1 MIIRDNQTLRRRFDE
16 LGASDTVIGRVST
29 RPGEDGILLDLLERK
44 VRLIPSALSQAI
56 SRRKTMQA
64 RVFGPWMPPLTT
76 AVYDIHQLL
85 EALALFPAGAVV
97 TKQDG
102 KNAGLGVQ
110 LWPSVEEV
118 YSLATLGSLPFPFVL
133 QPFYKGARD
142 IRVIVIGS
150 YLEAYERHNEA
161 NFRHNLHC
169 GGKSSPCELSAEQQK
184 ICRQV
189 MVRGK
194 FPYAHLDLMVSGKH
208 NYLIEINLRGGI
220 RGARLSAARY
230 KEMTEAVHEEMLHAA
245 EQLTAQGSL
254 SAPG

>member
-1 MIIRDNQTLRRRFDE
+1 MARQPLIIRDNQTLHRRFAE
-16 LGASDTVIGRVST
+16 LGAADTIVGRVST
-29 RPGEDGILLDLLERK
+29 RPGEDSILLDLLERG

-64 RVFGPWMPPLTT
+64 KVFGPWMPPLTT

-110 LWPSVEEV
+110 LWQSVEEV

-142 IRVIVIGS
+142 IRVIIIGD
-150 YLEAYERHNEA
+150 YVEAYERHNGA

-169 GGKSSPCELSAEQQK
+169 GGTSSPCELSARQQE

-189 MVRGK
+189 MIRGK
-194 FPYAHLDLMVSGKH
+194 FPYAHLDLMVSGKN

-220 RGARLSAARY
+220 RGAQLSAARY
-230 KEMTEAVHEEMLHAA
+230 KEMTSAVHEKMLKAA
-245 EQLTAQGSL
+245 KQLTV
-254 SAPG
+254 